1 MKKYI
6 VQYRTRSGK
15 YNRDITFKSYNKA
28 LSLYNALERDEKYL
42 TGVDEKGVYHVLKRY
57 GKTTY
62 TIYIDA
68 NNLTWDIIHKADEIG
83 GMIEQVLDNLIAWH
97 ELEENEI
104 EPSLEFIRETWGHIS
119 VELHKEF
126 YSGKYKSFCST
137 QFEKKIDL

>member
-1 MKKYI
+1 MA
-6 VQYRTRSGK
+6 
-15 YNRDITFKSYNKA
+15 F
-28 LSLYNALERDEKYL
+28 
-42 TGVDEKGVYHVLKRY
+42 
-57 GKTTY
+57 
-62 TIYIDA
+62 TIYINA
-68 NNLTWDIIHKADEIG
+68 NNLSWNIIHKADEIG

-126 YSGKYKSFCST
+126 YFGKYKSFCST